1 MIAGV
6 GSLALS
12 NDVENAVDTIQSGG
26 FVAVQYYGVFIMF
39 FAAANLD
46 ARRETLRVKNEEDTG
61 KPLSSI
67 SFSNYV
73 FPSVDLD
80 VIQQPA
86 AKALLSDVS
95 MFQQAL
101 GTMSHLRLPIKESA
115 VDAEIPSHMVS
126 RKNGIAY
133 VQNLDPYGNIYFAK
147 FARKLND
154 AGVQL
159 LAATSLNMQ
168 GEPEICDLAD
178 AKQFCQQRGVKT
190 LLCDPLYAYPETHGS
205 FPVIDLAE
213 YTAIRDGFIPI
224 GLVEKLLGIN
234 LDQTQMQPSKFPHS
248 PVLATLCDRSLLNG
262 PELRERILNH
272 LYGRQVV

>member
-1 MIAGV
+1 MIAGI

-12 NDVENAVDTIQSGG
+12 NDVENAVDTIHSGG
-26 FVAVQYYGVFIMF
+26 FVAVQYYGVFVMV
-39 FAAANLD
+39 FAGANLD
-46 ARRETLRVKNEEDTG
+46 ARRETLRVKNEDDTG
-61 KPLSSI
+61 KPLGSI

-86 AKALLSDVS
+86 AKSLLSDVS
-95 MFQQAL
+95 VFQETL
-101 GTMSHLRLPIKESA
+101 GTMSHLRLPLMESA
-115 VDAEIPSHMVS
+115 VGADIPSHMVS

-133 VQNLDPYGNIYFAK
+133 VQNLDPYGNIYFAM

-190 LLCDPLYAYPETHGS
+190 LLYDPLYAYPETHGS
-205 FPVIDLAE
+205 FPVIDLGE
-213 YTAIRDGFIPI
+213 NVAIRDGFIPI
-224 GLVEKLLGIN
+224 RLVEKLIGTS

-248 PVLATLCDRSLLNG
+248 QVLDTLCERSWLNG
-262 PELRERILNH
+262 SELRERILNH
-272 LYGRQVV
+272 LYGRHVV